1 MFSDDGKQCLIA
13 QPEAVEAIAF
23 SQKLEK
29 LYETCDITAQ
39 DFDTG
44 HVAFRPFLFSDY
56 RTYQPYPWRIKRY
69 SGFEWDCI
77 QMPAGPMGSNASE
90 LSTMLVSMD
99 SRSLHKQLAWEF
111 MKELTCSD
119 ETQAM
124 LYTESNSVSALR
136 RVTQSEK
143 TKEVLAQ
150 DTPGEIHL
158 GLDLLSD
165 TMEHAVAV
173 PRFQNYDQALLL
185 AQQFIPAA
193 MQDEHNLELQLLR
206 AQRQLDK
213 LLNN

>member
-1 MFSDDGKQCLIA
+1 
-13 QPEAVEAIAF
+13 
-23 SQKLEK
+23 
-29 LYETCDITAQ
+29 
-39 DFDTG
+39 
-44 HVAFRPFLFSDY
+44 
-56 RTYQPYPWRIKRY
+56 
-69 SGFEWDCI
+69 
-77 QMPAGPMGSNASE
+77 
-90 LSTMLVSMD
+90 
-99 SRSLHKQLAWEF
+99 
-111 MKELTCSD
+111 
-119 ETQAM
+119 M

-185 AQQFIPAA
+185 AQQLIPAA